1 MASLFK
7 SKQFKYFKNFVF
19 GVGAAVV
26 IIGALGKLTH
36 QPWASAALWVG
47 LITEACLFTM
57 SGIVPPE
64 PDYYWDKY
72 YPGLSDPDGIAAAG
86 AVAVGG
92 GSGKSSTAE
101 LDKMLD
107 KAKID
112 QTSIDRLG
120 ENLKR
125 LGDNVNSLSSV
136 ASTSAATEEF
146 SKKAKEAAAALGG
159 VSPLFSN
166 AAQAMGTL
174 AGSTTEMGKFHGEV
188 QNATKNLAALNAVYE
203 MELQDT
209 NNHLKAMN
217 KFIGNLGT
225 AMTNLEDSMNDTA
238 KYKEGMSKLAG
249 NIEKLN
255 TVYGNMLTAMRS

>member
-1 MASLFK
+1 MASVFK
-7 SKQFKYFKNFVF
+7 SKGFKIFKNFIF
-19 GVGAAVV
+19 GAGASVV

-36 QPWASAALWVG
+36 APWASFALWVG
-47 LITEACLFTM
+47 LVTEAILFLV

-72 YPGLSDPDGIAAAG
+72 YPGLSDPDGVATGVVAG
-86 AVAVGG
+86 M
-92 GSGKSSTAE
+92 GSGKSATGE

-120 ENLKR
+120 DNLKK
-125 LGDNVNSLSSV
+125 LGDNVNSLSTV
-136 ASTSAATEEF
+136 ASTSVATEEF
-146 SKKAKEAAAALGG
+146 SKKAKEAATALGG
-159 VSPLFSN
+159 ISPLFTTAS
-166 AAQAMGTL
+166 QAMGSL
-174 AGSTTEMGKFHGEV
+174 ANSTQDMGKFHGEV

-209 NNHLKAMN
+209 NTHLKAMN
-217 KFIGNLGT
+217 KFIGNLSG
-225 AMTNLEDSMNDTA
+225 AMTNLEESMQDTA
-238 KYKEGMSKLAG
+238 KYKEGMGKLAG

-255 TVYGNMLTAMRS
+255 SVYGNMLTAMRS